1 MNHELVTSWTEET
14 IILIWWKGY
23 SSTHDSWEDATEVR
37 APALMKE
44 YYQRKFT
51 AVWTIKIDQGVH
63 SLATSTPPSALFT
76 PIISIS
82 SITFMNDDAQQR
94 SLIDPWT
101 GNLLSP
107 IITNVNM
114 WWNDPSL
121 WPMPNNSLNDNGGGG
136 QTSYFPGF
144 IPKIFNEIYPTSI
157 TPITTWPYEPD
168 HAPAASSHIIQAAGA
183 GPSIEIENLAISVD
197 ARQLR
202 FTREAKQ
209 LSNGQFKPAN
219 WCTPGTVVLGSTLE
233 PPKSAQPS
241 QELSNDTTPSN
252 SHPHQSRWLRTSAG
266 DSLHLCKLSPAS
278 C

>member
-136 QTSYFPGF
+136 ARPHISLALSPRSLMKSTPQVSPQSPHDPMSQTMPLL
-144 IPKIFNEIYPTSI
+144 PQVTS
-157 TPITTWPYEPD
+157 
-168 HAPAASSHIIQAAGA
+168 S
-183 GPSIEIENLAISVD
+183 
-197 ARQLR
+197 RQLVQDH
-202 FTREAKQ
+202 Q
-209 LSNGQFKPAN
+209 L
-219 WCTPGTVVLGSTLE
+219 
-233 PPKSAQPS
+233 
-241 QELSNDTTPSN
+241 
-252 SHPHQSRWLRTSAG
+252 RLRTWQF
-266 DSLHLCKLSPAS
+266 LSMQGN
-278 C
+278 